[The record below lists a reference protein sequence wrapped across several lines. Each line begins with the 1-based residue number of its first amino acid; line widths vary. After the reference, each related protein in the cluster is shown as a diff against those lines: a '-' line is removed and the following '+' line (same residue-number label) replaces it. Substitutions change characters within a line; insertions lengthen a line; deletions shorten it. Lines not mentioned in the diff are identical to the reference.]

1 MYKEFYGFSEDPFQ
15 IHPDPRF
22 LYMTPTHA
30 GAMFCMVA
38 GIRDRKGITVVSGD
52 VGTGKT
58 TLVHALLKGL
68 SDRIK
73 TAFVFHTTVDYEDLL
88 RNILQELGVEI
99 VRDNLTALIVQFQL
113 YMRERM
119 ARDETVAIVID
130 EAQNLKVDV
139 IEKLFRLF
147 LRESP
152 SAKLI
157 QILLI
162 GQLELESKLDAMELQ
177 AFKRNVTTRYR
188 IDTLDE
194 KECREYIRH
203 RLKVAGSRDL
213 DIFTPEAVRMI
224 WKFSEGVPRVI
235 NLLCDR
241 ALLNG
246 YETSRKVI
254 DAAIAREAIYDMS
267 YLRPKGGAF
276 RRLQSFLSASRRAIE
291 ERRAE
296 ATLPEPQDRRP
307 ATVAFYRRPAF
318 LYAASGVVL
327 AGALGIAT
335 LTVLKRDERTAP
347 ATPAAVTEKSAPAR
361 AETQQERQKEQQ
373 PAGGPEK
380 IVTVKKGWTLSL
392 IAQQHYGVVNPTV
405 LDILLQHNP
414 QITDVNFIFADEPI
428 KIPALT
434 EERFLGRDA
443 DGKYHI
449 DLGTFGDRRS
459 MQALIQHPL
468 LQGKAFKT
476 TLRIASGDVVW
487 YRMTVPGFP
496 SREEA
501 LLTLRRLK
509 EEGVLPAFAAPAP

>member
-1 MYKEFYGFSEDPFQ
+1 MYTEFYGFSEEPFQ

-58 TLVHALLKGL
+58 TLVHALLKDL

-162 GQLELESKLDAMELQ
+162 GQLELESRLDAMELQ

-188 IDTLDE
+188 IDTLNE
-194 KECREYIRH
+194 KECHEYIRH
-203 RLKVAGSRDL
+203 RLRVAGSRDL

-246 YETSRKVI
+246 YYASRKVI
-254 DAAIAREAIYDMS
+254 DGTIAKETIYDMS

-276 RRLQSFLSASRRAIE
+276 RRLQSFLSASRKAID

-296 ATLPEPQDRRP
+296 EALLDRQGRRP

-318 LYAASGVVL
+318 LYVASGVVL

-335 LTVLKRDERTAP
+335 LTVLKRNERAAP
-347 ATPAAVTEKSAPAR
+347 PTPAAVAEKSIPVQADTP
-361 AETQQERQKEQQ
+361 QKAQQ
-373 PAGGPEK
+373 PVGEPEK

-392 IAQQHYGVVNPTV
+392 IAQQHYGMVNPTV

-414 QITDVNFIFADEPI
+414 QITDVNFIFADEPM

-443 DGKYHI
+443 DGKYRI
-449 DLGTFGDRRS
+449 DLGTFGDQRS
-459 MQALIQHPL
+459 MQALRQHPL
-468 LQGKAFKT
+468 LQGKTFKT
-476 TLRIASGDVVW
+476 TLRIASSDVVW
-487 YRMTVPGFP
+487 YRMTVSGFQ
-496 SREEA
+496 SRGEA

-509 EEGVLPAFAAPAP
+509 EEGVLPAFAPPAG